1 MSRYLLMLAA
11 AAVAAPLGTAAMAA
25 DTPTPQKAD
34 VTARD
39 SRGRPSE
46 VSIDGQ
52 TYKVCSATVKDSCIN
67 PSQIGVKSSAP
78 PKKGKSAHKK

>member
-1 MSRYLLMLAA
+1 MSRYMFVLAA
-11 AAVAAPLGTAAMAA
+11 ALVAAPLGTAAMAA
-25 DTPTPQKAD
+25 PPSPQQKAD

-52 TYKVCSATVKDSCIN
+52 TYKVCSATVKDGCIN
-67 PSQIGVKSSAP
+67 PSQIGMTRNAA
-78 PKKGKSAHKK
+78 KKGKSAHKK

>member
-1 MSRYLLMLAA
+1 M
-11 AAVAAPLGTAAMAA
+11 AAP
-25 DTPTPQKAD
+25 PPPQQKAD

-39 SRGRPSE
+39 SRGRPTE

-67 PSQIGVKSSAP
+67 PSQIGVVRST
-78 PKKGKSAHKK
+78 PKKAKSAHKK

>member
-11 AAVAAPLGTAAMAA
+11 VAVAVPLGSAAMAA
-25 DTPTPQKAD
+25 DPPQKAD

-39 SRGRPSE
+39 NRGRPTE

-52 TYKVCSATVKDSCIN
+52 TYKVCSATIKDACIN
-67 PSQIGVKSSAP
+67 PSQIGVVRSSP
-78 PKKGKSAHKK
+78 PKGKSGGHKKR